1 MEESILAT
9 LKFNL
14 TVAHPCVFLDS
25 FVDVFSASK
34 DARACALMLLEAVAI
49 DYSFVSALPSKLTA
63 AAVYLGMLMT
73 GAAPDLSE
81 ERCCLLNCSRVELLE
96 VAGRVN
102 AAPFSDSVQKNYSLE
117 LYGNIFS
124 RFPKAQL

>member
-14 TVAHPCVFLDS
+14 TVAHP
-25 FVDVFSASK
+25 
-34 DARACALMLLEAVAI
+34 CALMLLEAVAI

-63 AAVYLGMLMT
+63 ASVYLGMLMT
-73 GAAPDLSE
+73 GASPDVSE
-81 ERCCLLNCSRVELLE
+81 ERCCALHCSRVELLE
-96 VAGRVN
+96 TAGRVN
-102 AAPFSDSVQKNYSLE
+102 AAPFSDSIQKKYSLD
-117 LYGNIFS
+117 LYGNIFN